1 MSTYAIG
8 DIQGCQQELVS
19 LLDEINFDER
29 NDRLWFTGDL
39 VNRGPNSL
47 ETLRFVKKLGE
58 KAITVLGNHD
68 LHLLAIANGQSSY
81 MHNGDTL
88 EEILQATD
96 KDELIG
102 WLMQCPLLHQD
113 EDLDFVMVH
122 AGLAPRWSITQATA
136 LASEVENVLRGAN
149 YIEFFAHMYGNTP
162 DTWSKKLEGWER
174 LRVITNYF
182 TRLRYCKKNG
192 KMEFS
197 EKNTPGNQAVQFS
210 PWFEIENRVSANQKI
225 IFGHWAALRNY
236 KINYKAHNAYPLDTG
251 CLWGGKLTALRL
263 EDEQWFSVPSQQQK
277 WTEQTD

>member
-8 DIQGCQQELVS
+8 DIQGCQQELIS
-19 LLDEINFDER
+19 LLNEINFDES

-47 ETLRFVKKLGE
+47 DTLRFVKELEG

-96 KDELIG
+96 KDELLS
-102 WLMQCPLLHQD
+102 WLLQRPLFHQD
-113 EDLDFVMVH
+113 KSSGFIMVH
-122 AGLAPRWSITQATA
+122 AGLAPQWTIAQASA
-136 LASEVENVLRGAN
+136 LASEVESVLRGDN
-149 YIEFFAHMYGNTP
+149 YTEFFANMYGNTP
-162 DTWSKKLEGWER
+162 DTWSEKLEGWER
-174 LRVITNYF
+174 LRVITNYL
-182 TRLRYCKKNG
+182 TRLRYCEPNG

-197 EKNTPGNQAVQFS
+197 EKNTPGNQAIQYL
-210 PWFEIENRVSANQKI
+210 PWFEIKNRLSANQKL

-236 KINYKAHNAYPLDTG
+236 KIDYKTYNVYPLDTG
-251 CLWGGKLTALRL
+251 CLWGGDLTALRL
-263 EDEQWFSVPSQQQK
+263 EDEKWFSVPSLQQK
-277 WTEQTD
+277 WIK